1 MNINFDD
8 YETSFMDDWE
18 DNTVDID
25 DMFKSKREKVKFL
38 FADRSKD
45 TGYYSWSK
53 KGGDIEKVEKDPFYS
68 MYYFKKDG
76 VGKPLE
82 RKTIYDK
89 NFLVCKLC
97 NSNINFMTKTK
108 MAKRIACQFLK
119 TPK

>member
-53 KGGDIEKVEKDPFYS
+53 KGG
-68 MYYFKKDG
+68 

-119 TPK
+119 IPK